1 MGVLHLTPRTE
12 NHSML
17 LQWKI
22 GDTLVYVLA
31 SALLLAGFFPS
42 RSRAEVYEIPLFLRA
57 DDISLQ
63 SFVRIQG
70 AYSKNLSN
78 QRIQIL
84 GYDDAG
90 EVYGPSWLEVANFAP
105 VTFNSDDLEHGNV
118 SKRLSPGLGDGSG
131 DWRL

>member
-1 MGVLHLTPRTE
+1 M
-12 NHSML
+12 

-70 AYSKNLSN
+70 AYSKNL
-78 QRIQIL
+78 
-84 GYDDAG
+84 
-90 EVYGPSWLEVANFAP
+90 E
-105 VTFNSDDLEHGNV
+105 
-118 SKRLSPGLGDGSG
+118 
-131 DWRL
+131 

>member
-1 MGVLHLTPRTE
+1 M
-12 NHSML
+12 

-57 DDISLQ
+57 EDISLQ

-70 AYSKNLSN
+70 AYPKSIGD
-78 QRIQIL
+78 QRIQIM

-90 EVYGPSWLEVANFAP
+90 EVYGPIWLEVDN
-105 VTFNSDDLEHGNV
+105 G
-118 SKRLSPGLGDGSG
+118 
-131 DWRL
+131 